1 MSRFQD
7 FLERPFKVGDWFIQ
21 VNGSRS
27 VHLCRVTGFRKS
39 RMHFIRVYKSWQ
51 CGTGYTVNMRDCA
64 IFPDDQVPVELQIK
78 SQELF
83 LKMEEKIN
91 GLP

>member
-1 MSRFQD
+1 MSNFVD
-7 FLERPFKVGDWFIQ
+7 FLERPFKTGDWFIQ

-39 RMHFIRVYKSWQ
+39 RMHFIRVYKAWQ
-51 CGTGYTVNMRDCA
+51 TCTGYTINMRDCA
-64 IFPDDQVPVELQIK
+64 IFPDDQVPVELQVK
-78 SQELF
+78 SQDMF
-83 LKMEEKIN
+83 LKMKEKLD